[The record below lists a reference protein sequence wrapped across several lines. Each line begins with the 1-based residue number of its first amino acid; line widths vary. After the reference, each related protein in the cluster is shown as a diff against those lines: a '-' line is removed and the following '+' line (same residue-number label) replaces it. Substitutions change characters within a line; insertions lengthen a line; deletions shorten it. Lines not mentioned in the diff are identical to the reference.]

1 MVSLKKAMVAHL
13 ESSGFRF
20 EVLVDP
26 GAAQKI
32 KKGKALGVLED
43 QARPV
48 GRGRTLVAEHCSP
61 KASYCPWPGR
71 ARNLTDH
78 ILFLDGVT

>member
-1 MVSLKKAMVAHL
+1 MVSLEKAVVAHL
-13 ESSGFRF
+13 ESGGFRF

-26 GAAQKI
+26 EAAQKI
-32 KKGKALGVLED
+32 KEGKALEVLED
-43 QARPV
+43 QARPA
-48 GRGRTLVAEHCSP
+48 GRVRALAGGRCSP
-61 KASYCPWPGR
+61 RASYCPWPGR